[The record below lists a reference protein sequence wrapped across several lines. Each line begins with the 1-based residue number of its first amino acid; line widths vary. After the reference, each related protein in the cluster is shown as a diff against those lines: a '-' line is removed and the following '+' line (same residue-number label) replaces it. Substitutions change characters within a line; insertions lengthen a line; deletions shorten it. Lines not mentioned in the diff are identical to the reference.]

1 MSEAQELRDTIV
13 EMQTDLDELDGITA
27 KLTAENGALRTELD
41 RLRDAV
47 KLAHERFT
55 SYALTH
61 RAKGTADGDAK
72 AAENLRLADVMKK
85 ALES

>member
-1 MSEAQELRDTIV
+1 MS
-13 EMQTDLDELDGITA
+13 DLEQMDIED
-27 KLTAENGALRTELD
+27 ALYARCN

-61 RAKGTADGDAK
+61 LAKGTADGDAK
-72 AAENLRLADVMKK
+72 AAENMRLADVMKR